1 MYYTTCPYCGAH
13 LDPGE
18 KCDCREEKT
27 AKVSRREE
35 IRKEPVNYVEERN
48 GQLRIAVRGRRS
60 DEEFQHRYMDCSD
73 RCALCFDRPL
83 RRKK

>member
-35 IRKEPVNYVEERN
+35 IKKEPVVYFEEKN
-48 GQLRIAVRGRRS
+48 GQLRIAV
-60 DEEFQHRYMDCSD
+60 
-73 RCALCFDRPL
+73 
-83 RRKK
+83 